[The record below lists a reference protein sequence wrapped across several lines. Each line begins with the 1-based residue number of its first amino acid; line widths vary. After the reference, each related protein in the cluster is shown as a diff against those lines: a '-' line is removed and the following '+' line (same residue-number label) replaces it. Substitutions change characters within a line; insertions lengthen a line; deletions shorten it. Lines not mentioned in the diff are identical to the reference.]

1 MKKLSDFLRKHCGA
15 LLAGTLAALLAFAL
29 GWYAHADY
37 AAAQQEAK
45 LCDQLRWL
53 TEEGD
58 DLQMQYEKR
67 ARTGELDTPI
77 NEGLLSA
84 DVVTLR
90 GRAGIAHDLL
100 VELNSLPA
108 VRSHREAIPYL
119 IFLNSHLLRTQYSDY
134 HSLEELFIATKP
146 FMDVSYTNLN
156 EALDAIE
163 ANLMT
168 EKGQAALAIVK
179 NFD

>member
-53 TEEGD
+53 TEEVY

-108 VRSHREAIPYL
+108 VRSHWEAIPYL
-119 IFLNSHLLRTQYSDY
+119 IVLNSYLLRTQYSDY
-134 HSLEELFIATKP
+134 HSPEELFISTQP
-146 FMDVSYTNLN
+146 LMDVSYTNLN
-156 EALDAIE
+156 EALNTIE